1 MFAYKLKIFLQ
12 KCIATLISLF
22 LLSSCNKD
30 IVRRSEPVENIT
42 SATAIAK
49 TDIDN
54 VLDIHIRETQRLLKE
69 LMLKLY
75 KRNPRELKKN
85 DLKLP
90 QEHIVRLFELEHT
103 WDFPEFKGNYD
114 INIINLT
121 FSDRYKDDRVFS
133 FIAGL
138 TSMIMKSYN
147 YQSEFYM
154 FDSVD
159 PQKLYNAARN
169 IEIAVWKLGHNV
181 DSSGELFLYSNSLVT
196 EEVVNLSY
204 ERLCGKLIATQD
216 NIAKIIANKKN
227 RKITSVIQSMAS
239 AIFLPI

>member
-1 MFAYKLKIFLQ
+1 MFAYKSITFLPQ
-12 KCIATLISLF
+12 CIWIIVAL
-22 LLSSCNKD
+22 LLSSCNKE
-30 IVRRSEPVENIT
+30 IVRENKPVENIT
-42 SATAIAK
+42 SATSIVK

-54 VLDIHIRETQRLLKE
+54 VLDVHIRETQRLLKE
-69 LMLKLY
+69 LMVKLY
-75 KRNPRELKKN
+75 KRNPRELKKT

-103 WDFPEFKGNYD
+103 WDFPEFEGKYD
-114 INIINLT
+114 VDVIKLT
-121 FSDRYKDDRVFS
+121 FTDEYKGDRVFS

-169 IEIAVWKLGHNV
+169 IEIAVWKLGHDV
-181 DSSGELFLYSNSLVT
+181 DSNGELFLYSNSLAT

-227 RKITSVIQSMAS
+227 RTITSVMQRMAS